1 MVGVRRGK
9 LTQPVTG
16 PCRSRVHVDLKELSG
31 VDGPAQVLI
40 GVNQTHEDG
49 EYGIEPHASCPLRG
63 TQTAS
68 SLDADIL
75 MCDGRNRQAFRL
87 ERR

>member
-31 VDGPAQVLI
+31 VDGPAQV
-40 GVNQTHEDG
+40 
-49 EYGIEPHASCPLRG
+49 
-63 TQTAS
+63 
-68 SLDADIL
+68 
-75 MCDGRNRQAFRL
+75 
-87 ERR
+87 